1 MTQGDDAT
9 QGSGWN
15 AHAYDRSFGF
25 VSQHGKSALELLNP
39 QPGER
44 ILDLGC
50 GTGELTSQIADA
62 GADVEGIDADENMV
76 AVARQRRPDLVFRRA
91 DGHTFRVDEGFDAVF
106 SNAALHW
113 MLRPAAVVD
122 RVWEAL
128 RPSGRFVAEMGG
140 AGNVQSIVD
149 GVSTARVELGFAPVQ
164 KMPWFFPTIG
174 LYSGLLET
182 RGFHVVS
189 TAHIDRPTPLQD
201 GADGVAGWVRMFGA
215 SLLADIPAGQ
225 RDEVAQLAGEVTRD
239 SLVHGGVAYADY
251 KRLRFAAIRPQ

>member
-122 RVWEAL
+122 RVWERCGPVVVLWRRWAARAMSNPL
-128 RPSGRFVAEMGG
+128 LMACRRHELSWDLRQCRRRRGSSRPSVC
-140 AGNVQSIVD
+140 
-149 GVSTARVELGFAPVQ
+149 TAVF
-164 KMPWFFPTIG
+164 W
-174 LYSGLLET
+174 
-182 RGFHVVS
+182 
-189 TAHIDRPTPLQD
+189 
-201 GADGVAGWVRMFGA
+201 
-215 SLLADIPAGQ
+215 
-225 RDEVAQLAGEVTRD
+225 
-239 SLVHGGVAYADY
+239 
-251 KRLRFAAIRPQ
+251 KRAAFM